1 MNIVIKDMH
10 EAKKIAYYGILLRL
24 FVLLL
29 IALLS
34 DYFGIYF
41 MPDEQ
46 IHDDY
51 KYIYFAETYRDVA
64 YSIWDYEAFV
74 NASASVRHYVEN
86 SLDNLWFAFLAVTI
100 YIVRYEWIIRIIN
113 ILFAGISVYLLYD
126 LAEKVYDR
134 RVAAFA
140 SKLLAYLPYPVIFSC
155 YIFKDQFVMFL
166 LLLELRFI
174 WQCKE
179 AKTGFKDYIFALLVL
194 IVIRYTRS
202 GLDILL
208 ILFFGIYMIFN
219 SIKGKKL
226 SIYTLATFIL
236 LACIVIFEG
245 DFLISSVT
253 YKLNA
258 YLSNRDFYASRI
270 IRYMS
275 INEIT
280 DIYRLPFSYA
290 LISILPL
297 NLSIPL
303 TTWYGIIT
311 KVNLCMIPVAIGNII
326 NMVRPKRDYLFYWGS
341 LMLIFCTIIMSSMI
355 FRHYYCF
362 LPISFMHFSDYWTSE
377 TAKLKAVIMIVSL
390 ILSGLCIVYFN

>member
-179 AKTGFKDYIFALLVL
+179 
-194 IVIRYTRS
+194 
-202 GLDILL
+202 
-208 ILFFGIYMIFN
+208 GIYMIFN

-311 KVNLCMIPVAIGNII
+311 KVNLCMIPIAIGNVI

>member
-1 MNIVIKDMH
+1 
-10 EAKKIAYYGILLRL
+10 
-24 FVLLL
+24 
-29 IALLS
+29 
-34 DYFGIYF
+34 
-41 MPDEQ
+41 
-46 IHDDY
+46 
-51 KYIYFAETYRDVA
+51 
-64 YSIWDYEAFV
+64 
-74 NASASVRHYVEN
+74 
-86 SLDNLWFAFLAVTI
+86 
-100 YIVRYEWIIRIIN
+100 
-113 ILFAGISVYLLYD
+113 
-126 LAEKVYDR
+126 
-134 RVAAFA
+134 
-140 SKLLAYLPYPVIFSC
+140 
-155 YIFKDQFVMFL
+155 
-166 LLLELRFI
+166 
-174 WQCKE
+174 
-179 AKTGFKDYIFALLVL
+179 
-194 IVIRYTRS
+194 
-202 GLDILL
+202 
-208 ILFFGIYMIFN
+208 MIFN

-311 KVNLCMIPVAIGNII
+311 KVNLCMIPIAIGNVI

-390 ILSGLCIVYFN
+390 ILSDLCIVYFN